1 MAKNLIP
8 EIARMLGVELGEKFK
23 IKGEDE
29 LMTYSFNSDGL
40 QVTYGDGI
48 EIPYIF
54 TNLALVALVK
64 GTDEIVKLPWNP
76 KIYDIYW
83 TFKAAHRDV
92 WCITD
97 VHWTN
102 NPNDAAAFK
111 AGWVYRTRVEA
122 EAALPKVAAEFDV
135 KYRL

>member
-1 MAKNLIP
+1 MSKNLIP
-8 EIARMLGVELGEKFK
+8 QIAEMLGLQLGEEFK
-23 IKGEDE
+23 VKGYDE
-29 LMTYSFNSDGL
+29 LTYKFASDGL
-40 QVTYGDGI
+40 KLTYDNDI
-48 EIPYIF
+48 EISDLTAKVAF
-54 TNLALVALVK
+54 VALLN

-92 WCITD
+92 WCVTD

>member
-1 MAKNLIP
+1 MSKNLIP
-8 EIARMLGVELGEKFK
+8 EIAKMLGLQLGEEFK
-23 IKGEDE
+23 VKGYDE
-29 LMTYSFNSDGL
+29 LTYKFASDGL
-40 QVTYGDGI
+40 KLTYDNDI
-48 EIPYIF
+48 EISDF
-54 TNLALVALVK
+54 TAKVAFVALLN

>member
-1 MAKNLIP
+1 MSKNLIP
-8 EIARMLGVELGEKFK
+8 QIAEMLGLQLGEEFKVKGYDKLTYKFA
-23 IKGEDE
+23 
-29 LMTYSFNSDGL
+29 SDGL
-40 QVTYGDGI
+40 KLTYDNDI
-48 EIPYIF
+48 EISDLTAKVAF
-54 TNLALVALVK
+54 VALLN
-64 GTDEIVKLPWNP
+64 GTNEIVKLPWNP

>member
-8 EIARMLGVELGEKFK
+8 EIAQMLGVELNEEFK
-23 IKGEDE
+23 IIRGNDMGKYYFEDGKLYKE
-29 LMTYSFNSDGL
+29 RDGL
-40 QVTYGDGI
+40 DLSAPTMLI
-48 EIPYIF
+48 ELIAG
-54 TNLALVALVK
+54 NAA
-64 GTDEIVKLPWNP
+64 IVKLPWKP

-83 TFKAAHRDV
+83 TFKAAHRDL

-122 EAALPKVAAEFDV
+122 EAALPKVAAEIGV
-135 KYRL
+135 EYEL

>member
-1 MAKNLIP
+1 MSKNLIP
-8 EIARMLGVELGEKFK
+8 QIAEMLGLQLGEEFKVKGYDKVTYKFA
-23 IKGEDE
+23 
-29 LMTYSFNSDGL
+29 SDGL
-40 QVTYGDGI
+40 KLTYDNDI
-48 EIPYIF
+48 EISDLTAKVAF
-54 TNLALVALVK
+54 VALLN
-64 GTDEIVKLPWNP
+64 GTNEIVKLPWNP